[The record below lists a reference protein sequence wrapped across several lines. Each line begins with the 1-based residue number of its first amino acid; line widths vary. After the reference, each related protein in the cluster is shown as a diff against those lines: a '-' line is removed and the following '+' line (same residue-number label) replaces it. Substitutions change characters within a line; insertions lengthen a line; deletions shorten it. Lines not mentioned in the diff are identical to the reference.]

1 MVTFK
6 YKGNRTRFVRT
17 DGGRV
22 IAFGSGQ
29 VYDLDENDKRSK
41 ELVKKLLAFPEDFEV
56 QRDVGT
62 KKVGAGVR
70 TGSKAL
76 GTKQEKVDCPKGSY
90 KCKGVC
96 KCGDL
101 KKPKGLKKSKRAD

>member
-1 MVTFK
+1 MVKFK
-6 YKGNRTRFVRT
+6 YKGNRTKFVRT

-29 VYDLDENDKRSK
+29 VYEFDENDKRSK
-41 ELVKKLLAFPEDFEV
+41 GLVKTLLAFPNDFEV

-70 TGSKAL
+70 TGSKASRS
-76 GTKQEKVDCPKGSY
+76 KNPKESRQ
-90 KCKGVC
+90 
-96 KCGDL
+96 
-101 KKPKGLKKSKRAD
+101 ST